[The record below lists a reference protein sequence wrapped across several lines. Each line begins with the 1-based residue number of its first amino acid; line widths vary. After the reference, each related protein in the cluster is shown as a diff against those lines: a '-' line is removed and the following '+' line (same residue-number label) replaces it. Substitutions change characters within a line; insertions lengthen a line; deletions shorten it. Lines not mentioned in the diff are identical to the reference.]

1 MKKSILSTQ
10 IISEMINHRNKLT
23 GGIGASLPR
32 ASVPE
37 PTFCSGCRW
46 CFVLWVRGNDLP
58 MRLLE
63 THRSSPMPAPA
74 PLVLMAS
81 KQRCFT
87 NFRPPVSLLLLG
99 NNCSSAS
106 PLCPIAPSAAPLQAV
121 LLMDAHS
128 PLACRLGALLGAALR
143 PCAPLG
149 FLSSSHR
156 CSTGC
161 CCCCLSA
168 GLLAVL
174 GHHSCTAV
182 SLFSTDRFTAV
193 ALHRESHFPNSTS
206 FLQCHLRCRSTN
218 SPARSSLCADAAHRG
233 AVWAE
238 PSWPLCAILT
248 GVCRA
253 PFFRPLHFQP
263 CFMCSLFCEA

>member
-1 MKKSILSTQ
+1 
-10 IISEMINHRNKLT
+10 
-23 GGIGASLPR
+23 
-32 ASVPE
+32 
-37 PTFCSGCRW
+37 
-46 CFVLWVRGNDLP
+46 
-58 MRLLE
+58 
-63 THRSSPMPAPA
+63 MPAPA

-143 PCAPLG
+143 PFAPLG

-218 SPARSSLCADAAHRG
+218 SPARSSLCADAAHGG

-238 PSWPLCAILT
+238 PSWPLCHSNRRLQSTVFQTPALPALLHVLFILRGLSLVCSEGRSALCSGGTALCKADVWLPGSFT
-248 GVCRA
+248 GN
-253 PFFRPLHFQP
+253 
-263 CFMCSLFCEA
+263 